1 LDFGDISYSPDLP
14 ADERGI
20 IGYEFKIT
28 LGAKAYKTESGGE
41 EIFYEALTPLRSIT
55 KNSLRTFGQALEE
68 LKSDEE
74 INNLLNELV
83 PERWSIAYRDQYSWV
98 TDEIIIKVDNAEE
111 TVEVS
116 EKIIIDPHGFPGS
129 DILALDDG
137 PFIDNSPGW
146 VTKILMNGELSLMLT
161 LLLSNLEKKISP
173 AIQQYNQD
181 SEPIIEIYG
190 DAGGPQVESKI
201 KLILAANDPAKDFTK
216 LAKYII
222 FKTWE
227 CTE

>member
-1 LDFGDISYSPDLP
+1 DYFKGFIDVTLDLSTNLKHCSRDATIMENGQYLRKTVLCLGDSPSYCESKHVCSESYGGEGQAYGGYVPCVIDSDCAELGLGTCTENLGECKPKWLGLNDKDDLFPGNPDAQIRVDLDFGDISYSPDLP

-74 INNLLNELV
+74 INNLLNGLV

-98 TDEIIIKVDNAEE
+98 TDEIIIK
-111 TVEVS
+111 
-116 EKIIIDPHGFPGS
+116 
-129 DILALDDG
+129 
-137 PFIDNSPGW
+137 
-146 VTKILMNGELSLMLT
+146 
-161 LLLSNLEKKISP
+161 
-173 AIQQYNQD
+173 
-181 SEPIIEIYG
+181 
-190 DAGGPQVESKI
+190 
-201 KLILAANDPAKDFTK
+201 
-216 LAKYII
+216 
-222 FKTWE
+222 
-227 CTE
+227 